1 MHITLLRV
9 LKGKLLLLLF
19 VMHITLLFFVIV
31 TLRVLKGKLL
41 LLLFVMHITLLLIIR
56 NA

>member
-9 LKGKLLLLLF
+9 LKGKLQL
-19 VMHITLLFFVIV
+19 
-31 TLRVLKGKLL
+31 LKGKLQL
-41 LLLFVMHITLLLIIR
+41 LKGKLQLLFVMHITLLLIIR

>member
-1 MHITLLRV
+1 
-9 LKGKLLLLLF
+9 
-19 VMHITLLFFVIV
+19 MHITLLFFVIV
-31 TLRVLKGKLL
+31 PLRVLKGKLQLLKGKLQLLKGEL

>member
-9 LKGKLLLLLF
+9 LKGKLQL
-19 VMHITLLFFVIV
+19 
-31 TLRVLKGKLL
+31 LKGKLQL
-41 LLLFVMHITLLLIIR
+41 LKGKLQLLKGKLQLLFVMHITLLLIIR

>member
-9 LKGKLLLLLF
+9 LKGKLQL
-19 VMHITLLFFVIV
+19 
-31 TLRVLKGKLL
+31 LKGKLQLLKGKLLL

>member
-1 MHITLLRV
+1 
-9 LKGKLLLLLF
+9 
-19 VMHITLLFFVIV
+19 MHITLLFFVIV
-31 TLRVLKGKLL
+31 TLRVLKGKLQLLKGKL